1 MNSDLKA
8 RIDEITQMIFE
19 YASGNL
25 DYQINRSDQDDE
37 LDGIIVGITMLGEE
51 LKAST
56 VSRDYMSSIY
66 RGVVDM
72 LFVLDP
78 DFSIQSINA
87 AVTQQLE
94 YGENELRNI
103 SEVLTPEALAHLT
116 ALRSEVEERTQMND
130 IELTFRGRPG
140 NEIPAMCS
148 VSILFDKQQARSGI
162 LLIAKDIT
170 RQKEAEME
178 LRQAKEFAEAANRAK
193 SRFLAN
199 MSHEIRTPL
208 NGILGLTEIML
219 AESPNSKQKEYLEI
233 IRNSGH
239 NLTKVLNDILDL
251 SKIETGKLTMEEII
265 FNFKEV
271 MRSNLNPYVFL
282 AKQKGIVFTY
292 AIDDSIPD
300 TLVGDPLRINQIL
313 VNLIGNALKFTEEGE
328 IHVDFHRSDV
338 QDDDEGFIID
348 GSVTD
353 SGIGIPKDKLD
364 VVFKSFTQ
372 ADDSTTRKYG
382 GTGLGLTIVRSLVEL
397 MRGTIRAVSPA
408 EQTGRGTVFYF
419 TVKLKTPQFFG
430 SLNHVIEPVDTEQ
443 MKFHKSIHV
452 LVVDDNSVNQ
462 LVAKRLL
469 QKFGAEVTLAENGQE
484 AIELIGRN
492 DFDMILMDIQMP
504 VLDGYK
510 ASEALRKLNYTKPII
525 ALSANAFTE
534 HVSKSLD
541 SGMNAHL
548 QKPFNPKQL
557 FQVVTQF
564 IEEDAGQQN
573 HNGVSKEA

>member
-1 MNSDLKA
+1 MNADLKA
-8 RIDEITQMIFE
+8 RIEEISRLIVE

-25 DYQINRSDQDDE
+25 DYQIARSGSDDE
-37 LDGIIVGITMLGEE
+37 LDAIVMGIKMLGEE
-51 LKAST
+51 LRSST
-56 VSRDYMSSIY
+56 VSRDYMNRIY

-72 LFVLDP
+72 LFVLHS
-78 DFSIQSINA
+78 DFRVQSINA
-87 AVTQQLE
+87 SVTQALDYEEQDLMAI
-94 YGENELRNI
+94 NQ
-103 SEVLTPEALAHLT
+103 VLTPEAAEYFNS
-116 ALRSEVEERTQMND
+116 LRAELDEHTQMNG
-130 IELTFRGRPG
+130 IELTFRSRSGL
-140 NEIPAMCS
+140 EIPTVCS
-148 VSILFDKQQARSGI
+148 ISILFDQQRKSGV

-170 RQKEAEME
+170 RQKEFEME
-178 LRQAKEFAEAANRAK
+178 LRQAKEFAEAANKAK

-208 NGILGLTEIML
+208 NGILGLTEILL
-219 AESPNSKQKEYLEI
+219 AETPTSKQKEYLEI

-251 SKIETGKLTMEEII
+251 SKIETGKLTLEEIV

-282 AKQKGIVFTY
+282 AKQKGIRFTY
-292 AIDDSIPD
+292 TIDDAIPD
-300 TLVGDPLRINQIL
+300 ALVGDPLRINQIL
-313 VNLIGNALKFTEEGE
+313 VNLIGNALKFTDEGT
-328 IHVDFHRSDV
+328 IQVDFHRSEI
-338 QDDDEGFIID
+338 QEDEETCVIN

-353 SGIGIPKDKLD
+353 SGIGIPEDKLD

-382 GTGLGLTIVRSLVEL
+382 GTGLGLTIVRNLVDV
-397 MRGTIRAVSPA
+397 MYGTIKAVSPA
-408 EQTGRGTVFYF
+408 DKNSGKGTTFNF
-419 TVKLKTPQFFG
+419 TLRLKTPQYFG
-430 SLNHVIEPVDTEQ
+430 SVNHVIEPVDTEQ

-452 LVVDDNSVNQ
+452 LVVDDNNVNQ

-484 AIELIGRN
+484 AIELIARN

-525 ALSANAFTE
+525 ALSANAFSE
-534 HVSKSLD
+534 HVSRSLD

-564 IEEDAGQQN
+564 IKDGSAQTEADAG
-573 HNGVSKEA
+573 GS

>member
-1 MNSDLKA
+1 MNSELKG

-25 DYQINRSDQDDE
+25 DYQINRSDNDDE

-56 VSRDYMSSIY
+56 VSRDYMNSIY

-72 LFVLDP
+72 LFVLGP
-78 DFSIQSINA
+78 DLRIQSVNA
-87 AVTQQLE
+87 AVTQLLGYQE
-94 YGENELRNI
+94 GELTTLG
-103 SEVLTPEALAHLT
+103 EVFTPAAAAHLNEI
-116 ALRSEVEERTQMND
+116 LQKLEEQTQMNGV
-130 IELTFRGRPG
+130 ELTFLNRGQL
-140 NEIPAMCS
+140 EIPTVCS
-148 VSILFDKQQARSGI
+148 VSILFDNQQRKSGI
-162 LLIAKDIT
+162 MLIAKDMT
-170 RQKEAEME
+170 RQKEAETE
-178 LRQAKEFAEAANRAK
+178 LRLAKEFAEAANRAK

-208 NGILGLTEIML
+208 NGILGLTEILL
-219 AESPNSKQKEYLEI
+219 AETPSSKQKEYLEI
-233 IRNSGH
+233 IRSSGH

-251 SKIETGKLTMEEII
+251 SKIETGNLTMEEIV
-265 FNFKEV
+265 FDFKEV

-292 AIDDSIPD
+292 TIDETIPGM
-300 TLVGDPLRINQIL
+300 LVGDPLRINQIL
-313 VNLIGNALKFTEEGE
+313 VNLINNALKFTEDGE
-328 IHVDFHRSDV
+328 INVQFHLSDAYT
-338 QDDDEGFIID
+338 DEEDAFYIN

-353 SGIGIPKDKLD
+353 SGIGIPEDKLD
-364 VVFKSFTQ
+364 IVFKSFTQ

-382 GTGLGLTIVRSLVEL
+382 GTGLGLTIVRSLVDL
-397 MRGTIRAVSPA
+397 MHGTIRAESPA
-408 EQTGRGTVFYF
+408 NKETGRGTTFYF
-419 TVKLKTPQFFG
+419 TLQMRTPQYFG
-430 SLNHVIEPVDTEQ
+430 TVNHHVIEPVDTEQ

-452 LVVDDNSVNQ
+452 LVVDDNNVNQ

-484 AIELIGRN
+484 AIELIAKN

-510 ASEALRKLNYTKPII
+510 ASEALRKLKFTKPII

-564 IEEDAGQQN
+564 IEEGA
-573 HNGVSKEA
+573 S